1 MVQIAISTLFHIE
14 FLLMKKNSDQ
24 TNSNFWILSNRT
36 RTRTFITEPEPNSNR
51 TFQQQKNTLLPCP
64 FDFQYFHGQKL
75 RKKFEMQI
83 CAPIFQIFP
92 KKVSFSVQLWTIYQS
107 FLAAP

>member
-1 MVQIAISTLFHIE
+1 MSQKMYDT
-14 FLLMKKNSDQ
+14 SDQ

-51 TFQQQKNTLLPCP
+51 TFQQQKDTLLPCP
-64 FDFQYFHGQKL
+64 FDFQHFHGQKL

-92 KKVSFSVQLWTIYQS
+92 
-107 FLAAP
+107 